1 MRKWMVVV
9 WLLMLTL
16 IVFGFF
22 WFNQLVYLLPTP
34 VPASYHQV
42 HNGEHIE
49 LPSSIARQN
58 HKPVFL
64 HFFNPDCPCSRFNV
78 GQFNTLVKNYGKE
91 VDFVVVLMTSKNYT
105 AKDIRKRFGISVPV
119 ISDPKLAALCGV
131 YSTPQAVVLTDQ
143 QQLFYRG
150 NYNKSRYCTDEATS
164 YARIALDGVIAHRN
178 DLKFDAMA
186 LKAYGC
192 TLPNCNL

>member
-1 MRKWMVVV
+1 MAAYADAYCVR
-9 WLLMLTL
+9 
-16 IVFGFF
+16 FF